1 MRQRSPLPIL
11 PDSLLV
17 EEHAVLLRSLGRT
30 QSRCSTLIAQQQAE
44 IAHLQRECML
54 LRAQL
59 VIQASAWAWSIDSAT
74 ATQPSVRQKPIQAVV
89 DSSLKRASAEAAVC
103 QSDCI
108 AQGYRWREQ
117 DACLRQG
124 GACLLA
130 DIDQETPSCILD
142 GHSPMPSQQESIQAN
157 HAQANELL

>member
-1 MRQRSPLPIL
+1 M
-11 PDSLLV
+11 
-17 EEHAVLLRSLGRT
+17 
-30 QSRCSTLIAQQQAE
+30 AQQQAT

-59 VIQASAWAWSIDSAT
+59 VIQVSAWAWSINPVT

-89 DSSLKRASAEAAVC
+89 DASLKRATAEAAVC

-130 DIDQETPSCILD
+130 DIHQEAPSCIRD
-142 GHSPMPSQQESIQAN
+142 GHSAMPSQQESMQAN
-157 HAQANELL
+157 HAQANELP